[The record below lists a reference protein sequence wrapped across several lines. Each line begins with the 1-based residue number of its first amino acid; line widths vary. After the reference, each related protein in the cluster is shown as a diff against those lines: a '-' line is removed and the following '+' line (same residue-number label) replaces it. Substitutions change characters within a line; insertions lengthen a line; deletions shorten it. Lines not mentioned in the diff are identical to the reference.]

1 MIAEEKQVFL
11 AGKII
16 TEGLTS
22 VRWQNQIEFVPLAVG
37 IAMGMTMK
45 SAYTSSRFF
54 FIALFNL
61 LFM

>member
-16 TEGLTS
+16 TEGLTP
-22 VRWQNQIEFVPLAVG
+22 VRWQNQIELVPLAVG

-45 SAYTSSRFF
+45 SAYTSSWFF